1 MIHESAALSEKI
13 LSSSAFRDVLA
24 AVTQRSLVDDIPAII
39 GQLLPEVDWDY
50 ALRCASALTAA
61 VDEPSIDAALRIV
74 QGCLSDEG
82 SNPTHRQ
89 AAVLLLERMGN
100 RRAATLAAERDL
112 VDPESW
118 VRAPSPLALDVIR
131 RRLELSIPLSSGETI
146 HANRFQ
152 RRFWSEASE
161 RGWLSVSA
169 PTSAGKSYIVKKWIE
184 ERVAESDRF
193 TGVYLVPTR
202 ALIEEVS
209 RDLKRHFGSSVEVFV
224 LPWDHQPDS
233 AVKEI
238 YVLTQERLH
247 LLQDRASGFA
257 ADLLFIDEAQKL
269 GDGSRGVLLQR
280 VLDEAM
286 RRRSD
291 AQVLFASPSSRNPEL
306 LLEGAP
312 PGVPAR
318 ADLSEEVTVN
328 QNLLWANPNPG
339 DSRRWEI
346 ELISDGEPR
355 NVGHVEL
362 AGRTTLVKKRLPLVA
377 LAIGGDSG
385 GNVVYVNGAAEA
397 EETAIQIAGGLV
409 RSEAVSTDPEIAAL
423 QSLVKETIHG
433 EYRLTGVL
441 EKGVAF
447 HYGNIPALIRTEIER
462 LFKEGT
468 LHYLVCTSTLLEG
481 VNLPCRNIFARG
493 PKRGKDTPMSIPDFW
508 NLAGRAG
515 RWGQE
520 FRGNVVCV
528 DTNPNVW
535 PNLPRNRKRQPIS
548 RASDQVLSDLDRLET
563 FIASDS
569 PSEVARADPL
579 RASVFSFLATRVAQ
593 GTPLGEIPGLS
604 LSQAN
609 LAKLESKLQRALA
622 GVELPSD
629 LIARHPG
636 ISPTAM
642 QVLLEYFRGHGT
654 PEALPLYPPESKES
668 RLSYAKALSRSRDYL
683 GANFGS
689 DPRCAMLGILIRD
702 WMRGYSLRRL
712 IEERIDYLR
721 GEGRT
726 VNTAKLIRE
735 TMDDVEEVARFSA
748 PKYLAC
754 YLDVHLVF
762 LAEREEK
769 PLLDRE
775 KLTLML
781 ELGVSRFTDVS
792 LIGLGLSRTTALAL
806 AKYLF
811 EDELDRTQALAWLR
825 MAPLDQY
832 ELAALAREEI
842 EQVLSASEERSMNS

>member
-1 MIHESAALSEKI
+1 MAESAALSETI
-13 LSSSAFRDVLA
+13 LSSPTFRDVLA
-24 AVTQRSLVDDIPAII
+24 AVTQRSLIDDIPAIA
-39 GQLLPEVDWDY
+39 GQLLPVVDWDY

-61 VDEPSIDAALRIV
+61 VDEPAIDAALRIV

-82 SNPTHRQ
+82 SDPTHRQ
-89 AAVLLLERMGN
+89 AAALLLERMGN

-118 VRAPSPLALDVIR
+118 AKAPVPLALDVIR
-131 RRLELSIPLSSGETI
+131 RRLELSIPISSGETI

-152 RRFWSEASE
+152 RHFWSEASE
-161 RGWLSVSA
+161 HGWLSVSA

-193 TGVYLVPTR
+193 SGVYLVPTR

-209 RDLKRHFGSSVEVFV
+209 RDLKSHFGSSVEVFV
-224 LPWDHQPDS
+224 LPWDHQPG
-233 AVKEI
+233 AVAKEI

-247 LLQDRASGFA
+247 LLQNRDPGFA
-257 ADLLFIDEAQKL
+257 SDLLFVDEAQKL

-280 VLDEAM
+280 VLDEAI
-286 RRRSD
+286 RRRTD
-291 AQVLFASPSSRNPEL
+291 AQVIFASPSSRNPEL
-306 LLEGAP
+306 LLEGVP

-318 ADLSEEVTVN
+318 AELSEEVTVN
-328 QNLLWANPNPG
+328 QNLLWANPNLA
-339 DSRRWEI
+339 DSSRWEV

-355 NVGHVEL
+355 SVGHVEL
-362 AGRTTLVKKRLPLVA
+362 AGRTTQLKKRLPLVA

-397 EETAIQIAGGLV
+397 EETAIQIAGGLSPGEV
-409 RSEAVSTDPEIAAL
+409 VSSVPALAAL
-423 QSLVKETIHG
+423 QTLVKETIHG

-441 EKGVAF
+441 GKGVAF
-447 HYGNIPALIRTEIER
+447 HYGNMPALIRTEIER

-468 LHYLVCTSTLLEG
+468 LRYLVCTSTLLEG
-481 VNLPCRNIFARG
+481 VNLPCRNLFARG
-493 PKRGKDTPMSIPDFW
+493 PKRGKGKPMSIPDFW

-528 DTNPNVW
+528 DTDPSVW

-548 RASDQVLSDLDRLET
+548 RASDQVLSDLDRLEA

-569 PSEVARADPL
+569 PSEVARTDPL
-579 RASVFSFLATRVAQ
+579 RASVFSFLAIRVAQ
-593 GTPLGEIPGLS
+593 GTALAEIPGVS
-604 LSQAN
+604 LGQAN
-609 LAKLESKLQRALA
+609 LAKLESKLERVMK
-622 GVELPSD
+622 GVRLPVD
-629 LIARHPG
+629 LVARHPG

-642 QVLLEYFRGHGT
+642 QVLLDYFRGHKT
-654 PEALPLYPPESKES
+654 PETLLLYPPESKDS

-683 GANFGS
+683 GADFRS
-689 DPRCAMLGILIRD
+689 DQRCAMLAILIRD

-712 IEERIDYLR
+712 IEERIDYQR
-721 GEGRT
+721 GEGKT

-754 YLDVHLVF
+754 YLDVHQVF

-769 PLLDRE
+769 PLLDPE

-792 LIGLGLSRTTALAL
+792 LIGLGLSRTTVLAL

-811 EDELDRTQALAWLR
+811 EDELGREQALAWLR
-825 MAPLDQY
+825 EAPLDQY
-832 ELAALAREEI
+832 DLTALAREEI
-842 EQVLSASEERSMNS
+842 EQVLKV

>member
-1 MIHESAALSEKI
+1 VTPEAAALSEMVI
-13 LSSSAFRDVLA
+13 SSPGFRDVLA
-24 AVTQRSLVDDIPAII
+24 AVTQRSLVDDIPAIV
-39 GQLLPEVDWDY
+39 GQLVPEVDWSY
-50 ALRCASALTAA
+50 ALICASALTEAP
-61 VDEPSIDAALRIV
+61 DEPSIDAALRIV

-82 SNPTHRQ
+82 SNPAHRE
-89 AAVLLLERMGN
+89 AAALLLERMGN

-118 VRAPSPLALDVIR
+118 AQAPVPLALDVVR

-184 ERVAESDRF
+184 ERVAESDCF
-193 TGVYLVPTR
+193 TGIYLVPTR

-209 RDLKRHFGSSVEVFV
+209 RDLKHHFGSSVEVFV
-224 LPWDHQPDS
+224 LPWDHQPGS

-247 LLQDRASGFA
+247 LLQDRNPGFA

-312 PGVPAR
+312 PGVAVR

-328 QNLLWANPNPG
+328 QNLLWANPNHA
-339 DSRRWEI
+339 DSSRWEI
-346 ELISDGEPR
+346 ELITDGEPR
-355 NVGHVEL
+355 SVGHIEL

-397 EETAIQIAGGLV
+397 EETAIQIAGGLDSGEV
-409 RSEAVSTDPEIAAL
+409 ISPDSEIAAL
-423 QSLVKETIHG
+423 QTLVKDTIHG

-447 HYGNIPALIRTEIER
+447 HYGNMPALIRTEIER
-462 LFKEGT
+462 LFKMGT
-468 LHYLVCTSTLLEG
+468 LKFLVCTSTLLEG

-528 DTNPNVW
+528 DTNPSVW
-535 PNLPRNRKRQPIS
+535 PILPRNRKRQPIS
-548 RASDQVLSDLDRLET
+548 RASDQILSDLDQLEA

-569 PSEVARADPL
+569 PAEVARADSL

-593 GTPLGEIPGLS
+593 GTALAEIPGIS

-609 LAKLESKLQRALA
+609 LARLEARLQRALK
-622 GVELPSD
+622 GVELPPD

-642 QVLLEYFRGHGT
+642 QVLLDYFRGHKD
-654 PEALPLYPPESKES
+654 PQKLPLYPPESKES

-689 DPRCAMLGILIRD
+689 DPRCAMLAILIRD

-721 GEGRT
+721 GGDKI
-726 VNTAKLIRE
+726 VNTAKVIRE

-754 YLDVHLVF
+754 YLDVHQVF

-769 PLLDRE
+769 PLIDRE
-775 KLTLML
+775 RLTLML

-792 LIGLGLSRTTALAL
+792 LIGLGLSRATALAL
-806 AKYLF
+806 AGYLF
-811 EDELDRTQALAWLR
+811 EDELDRDDALAWLR
-825 MAPLDQY
+825 RAPLDQY
-832 ELAALAREEI
+832 ELASLARKEI
-842 EQVLSASEERSMNS
+842 RELLEGADGRR